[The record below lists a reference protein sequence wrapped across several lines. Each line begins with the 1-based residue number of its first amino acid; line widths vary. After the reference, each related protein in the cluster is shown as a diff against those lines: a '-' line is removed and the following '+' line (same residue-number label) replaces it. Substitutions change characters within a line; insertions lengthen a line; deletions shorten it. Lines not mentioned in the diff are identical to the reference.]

1 MKEILIINPVS
12 TEYFNKLTIDYLQDK
27 KLKENRIFAVNTK
40 DGPDSIETFEDEIK
54 AGPFILKLV
63 EDNKDKFDAIIIN
76 CFADPVINAAREISH
91 IPIIGPGQ
99 ASMAAAMCLAKKFA
113 IISIYKKSGPW
124 GELQAKQAGTSS
136 MLVYS
141 TGIEVPVLELE
152 KDPDRTK
159 TEIIREASFAIEKK
173 GAEVIILG
181 CTGMAPIAQA
191 IKEELGITVIEPMLT
206 ALKTAEM
213 LLQI

>member
-1 MKEILIINPVS
+1 
-12 TEYFNKLTIDYLQDK
+12 
-27 KLKENRIFAVNTK
+27 
-40 DGPDSIETFEDEIK
+40 
-54 AGPFILKLV
+54 
-63 EDNKDKFDAIIIN
+63 
-76 CFADPVINAAREISH
+76 
-91 IPIIGPGQ
+91 
-99 ASMAAAMCLAKKFA
+99 
-113 IISIYKKSGPW
+113 
-124 GELQAKQAGTSS
+124 